1 VSAER
6 FLRASVVL
14 LALAGP
20 LLAQQPSKP
29 APQVPTLGA
38 LNARIVEVLR
48 SYPTDGTH
56 AYHWPKSGSWG
67 GNTKDLYYGG
77 ELFAAGDAQK
87 RCYCCGLT
95 FEVFLEAYRA
105 WCTAEKRE
113 LQLPGIADLAAL
125 KAFRQRWFGAGGE
138 KRTMQD
144 ALVQAQ
150 LGTAI
155 AKLDDAQP
163 GDFVQ
168 LWRNDGSGH
177 AVIFLAWERDPRT
190 KAITALRYWSTQKS
204 TNGIGERSEAIG
216 TGKKDIDRAQLYVA
230 RVGVKIDPRP
240 SGAGK

>member
-1 VSAER
+1 MR
-6 FLRASVVL
+6 FSQALRASGSL
-14 LALAGP
+14 LALAGA

-29 APQVPTLGA
+29 APRVPALGA

-56 AYHWPKSGSWG
+56 TYHWPKSGSWG
-67 GNTKDLYYGG
+67 GNTKDLHYGG
-77 ELFAAGDAQK
+77 ELFSAGDPEK

-105 WCTAEKRE
+105 WCSAEKCAFE
-113 LQLPGIADLAAL
+113 LPGIPDVAAL
-125 KAFRQRWFGAGGE
+125 KAFRQRWFGALGE
-138 KRTMQD
+138 KKTMQD
-144 ALVQAQ
+144 ALVTAK

-155 AKLDDAQP
+155 AKLDDAEP

-177 AVIFLAWERDPRT
+177 AVIFLGWERDPKT

-204 TNGIGERSEAIG
+204 TNGIGERTETIG
-216 TGKKDIDRAQLYVA
+216 AGKKDIDRAQLYLA
-230 RVGVKIDPRP
+230 RVGVRLPGNQGTR
-240 SGAGK
+240 GK